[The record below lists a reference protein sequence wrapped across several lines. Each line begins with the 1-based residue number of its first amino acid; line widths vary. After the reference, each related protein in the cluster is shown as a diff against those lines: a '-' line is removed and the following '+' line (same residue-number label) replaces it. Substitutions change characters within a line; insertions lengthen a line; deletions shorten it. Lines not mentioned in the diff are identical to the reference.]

1 MKKYLVIVFLCL
13 TNFINAQENIYIEK
27 NKNIEKINQND
38 SGNKIGNED
47 IEDERQTKNYK
58 DVKPLM
64 GLVFSFSGFNEFRLG
79 MGIFFG
85 KLGSDGGHHPMGDD
99 FGLLFEYNL
108 KDNINY
114 NRFYYHFTGG
124 ASAFLLGGSMV
135 IASDKNNISVGFAP
149 EIGIGLSTLFKTFY
163 RYNFYIN
170 NNKFNSYEVVFHL
183 CLYKI

>member
-1 MKKYLVIVFLCL
+1 
-13 TNFINAQENIYIEK
+13 
-27 NKNIEKINQND
+27 
-38 SGNKIGNED
+38 
-47 IEDERQTKNYK
+47 
-58 DVKPLM
+58 M

-85 KLGSDGGHHPMGDD
+85 KLGSDGGHHPFGDD

-108 KDNINY
+108 KDNIGY

-135 IASDKNNISVGFAP
+135 IVSDKNNINVGFAP

-163 RYNFYIN
+163 RYNFYVN
-170 NNKFNSYEVVFHL
+170 NNRFNSYEIVFHL
-183 CLYKI
+183 CLYIKIGVEYESVIYRRNGNNIQRDFAAGCAKGMGVVSA